1 MKKVK
6 KVLGLT
12 LLAVVVFFGLV
23 IGKWY
28 RTVTSEPIHP
38 QRGVYGMDGM
48 EVWIDINA
56 RMPNFAREWGC
67 YTLRKREAVVLG
79 GQNTI
84 APHSC
89 QKDFA
94 TAVSQS
100 GYETIISGNIA
111 QYSAGL
117 NDQQAQALRACFD
130 TKMAAEVTAEEIAA
144 VNDRMVGDAAKKII
158 LAANRTIRA
167 CKAEVAP

>member
-67 YTLRKREAVVLG
+67 YTLRRREAEVLG
-79 GQNTI
+79 GQNTF

-94 TAVSQS
+94 TAVPQS
-100 GYETIISGNIA
+100 GYEAITSSNIK

-130 TKMAAEVTAEEIAA
+130 TKMAVEVTPEEIAA
-144 VNDRMVGDAAKKII
+144 INDRMAGNVAQKVI
-158 LAANRTIRA
+158 LAANSAIRA

>member
-1 MKKVK
+1 MTKVK

-12 LLAVVVFFGLV
+12 LLAVILFFGLV

-56 RMPNFAREWGC
+56 MMPEIAREWGC

-94 TAVSQS
+94 TAVPRS
-100 GYETIISGNIA
+100 GYEAIISGNIA

-117 NDQQAQALRACFD
+117 NDQQSHALRACFD
-130 TKMAAEVTAEEIAA
+130 TKIALEVTAAEIAE
-144 VNDRMVGDAAKKII
+144 VNDRMVGAVAQKVI